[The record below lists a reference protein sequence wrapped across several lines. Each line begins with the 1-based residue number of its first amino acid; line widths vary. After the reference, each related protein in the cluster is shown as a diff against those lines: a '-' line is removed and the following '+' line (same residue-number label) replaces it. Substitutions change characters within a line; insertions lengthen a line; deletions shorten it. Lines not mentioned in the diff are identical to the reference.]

1 MRFVQF
7 SDCHLGSAGS
17 SSLALPDEK
26 NAILRDDIRDSVKAA
41 CRIAKENM
49 AHLVLIPGDVFDFE
63 LLKPEITS
71 FLIDLLESLAPT
83 PVFIAPGNHDGLR
96 PGSPY
101 MPASDISWP
110 NNVHI
115 FTTQNF
121 ESVAV
126 RELDCT
132 ITGVAHVH
140 RGITD
145 RLLSERI
152 SRADAPINLLIFHGS
167 REGFRPSDKEYV
179 IPFSD
184 QELANQGFTYAAIGH
199 YHSFSTITN
208 RDGQIIGA
216 YSGCTQGRGLDETG
230 DKIAILGEI
239 NSSGSVSLKPIV
251 ICRRRIISVD
261 VDVTGA
267 KSDESVL
274 QRVAQRLDKSEARE
288 EDIVCISLIGT
299 LSPLVELSA
308 IDREFSSRYFHV
320 RISRSRLTPDY
331 DIEALLVDSAAAPL
345 RSAFVRKMLER
356 KNSTSDPEELATID
370 DAIYYGLSALDGR
383 PLEPRDVD

>member
-26 NAILRDDIRDSVKAA
+26 NAILRDDVRDSVKAA

-152 SRADAPINLLIFHGS
+152 SRLLICSSFMVLERDSGPVTRNTLFHFPIKNLPTKVSHMQLLGITIRS
-167 REGFRPSDKEYV
+167 RPS
-179 IPFSD
+179 
-184 QELANQGFTYAAIGH
+184 
-199 YHSFSTITN
+199 
-208 RDGQIIGA
+208 
-216 YSGCTQGRGLDETG
+216 
-230 DKIAILGEI
+230 
-239 NSSGSVSLKPIV
+239 
-251 ICRRRIISVD
+251 RI
-261 VDVTGA
+261 
-267 KSDESVL
+267 EM
-274 QRVAQRLDKSEARE
+274 DKS
-288 EDIVCISLIGT
+288 
-299 LSPLVELSA
+299 
-308 IDREFSSRYFHV
+308 
-320 RISRSRLTPDY
+320 
-331 DIEALLVDSAAAPL
+331 
-345 RSAFVRKMLER
+345 
-356 KNSTSDPEELATID
+356 
-370 DAIYYGLSALDGR
+370 
-383 PLEPRDVD
+383 